1 MNISFGLKSSL
12 GGETMRKKQDGLSGE
27 SATTFS
33 QMVDKNRDNEFLEV
47 LRKVTSLMQIKEETH
62 YAQILS
68 KNIQS
73 MAAEI
78 QMKFDE
84 YLDKK
89 CIPFRT
95 EVFLLILFQ
104 ELFEKFVMQ

>member
-1 MNISFGLKSSL
+1 
-12 GGETMRKKQDGLSGE
+12 MRKKPNFFSGDI
-27 SATTFS
+27 ATSFNLLIETECNS
-33 QMVDKNRDNEFLEV
+33 EFLDV
-47 LRKVTSLMQIKEETH
+47 LRKVTQLMQIKEETH
-62 YAQILS
+62 YTQILS

-78 QMKFDE
+78 EMKFDE

-89 CIPFRT
+89 RIPFRT

-104 ELFEKFVMQ
+104 ELFDKFVVR

>member
-1 MNISFGLKSSL
+1 
-12 GGETMRKKQDGLSGE
+12 MRKKHTFFSGDV
-27 SATTFS
+27 ATSFS
-33 QMVDKNRDNEFLEV
+33 QMIETERNSEFLDV
-47 LRKVTSLMQIKEETH
+47 LRKVTQLMQIKEETH
-62 YAQILS
+62 YTQILS

-78 QMKFDE
+78 EIKFDE

-89 CIPFRT
+89 GIPFRT

-104 ELFEKFVMQ
+104 ELFDEFVLK

>member
-1 MNISFGLKSSL
+1 
-12 GGETMRKKQDGLSGE
+12 MRKKHNFFSGGFAQ
-27 SATTFS
+27 SFS
-33 QMVDKNRDNEFLEV
+33 QLVGANTNNEFLEV
-47 LRKVTSLMQIKEETH
+47 LRKVTQLMQIQEDTH
-62 YAQILS
+62 YSQILS

-78 QMKFDE
+78 EMKLDE

-89 CIPFRT
+89 GISFRT

-104 ELFEKFVMQ
+104 ELFDKYVLK